1 MDFRWVAGIALWTML
16 SGPVFVR
23 LQTAPP
29 MPARAVVSAPTTSVV
44 PVSYTPMK

>member
-23 LQTAPP
+23 WQTAPP
-29 MPARAVVSAPTTSVV
+29 TPAGAVVSAPARVV
-44 PVSYTPMK
+44 PVSYK